1 MRQTITYI
9 RHSLQDIYPAGEL
22 QALVRIIMESVCG
35 LTTCQLLV
43 GKDRDLSAKERTKI
57 EEIVEGLRQQQP
69 IQYLLGEALFHGLTL
84 RVTPAVLI
92 PRPET
97 AELVDLVLKDWPT
110 DSSPRLLDIG
120 TGSGCIAIALA
131 KALPKADIQA
141 LDISPEA
148 LQVAQENARLQEV
161 KVQFKQADIL
171 KIATEAISSDGIVG
185 NVGLDAIISNPP
197 YILQKES
204 AQMERNVL
212 AYEPHLALF
221 VPDDDPLRF
230 YRAIADYARTA
241 LRPGG
246 KLYFEI
252 NPLCAEAMV
261 EMLRTKQFSAVT
273 IMCDFY
279 GKSRFILA
287 RI

>member
-22 QALVRIIMESVCG
+22 QALGRIIMESVCG

-120 TGSGCIAIALA
+120 TGSGCIAIA
-131 KALPKADIQA
+131 
-141 LDISPEA
+141 
-148 LQVAQENARLQEV
+148 
-161 KVQFKQADIL
+161 
-171 KIATEAISSDGIVG
+171 
-185 NVGLDAIISNPP
+185 
-197 YILQKES
+197 
-204 AQMERNVL
+204 
-212 AYEPHLALF
+212 
-221 VPDDDPLRF
+221 
-230 YRAIADYARTA
+230 
-241 LRPGG
+241 
-246 KLYFEI
+246 
-252 NPLCAEAMV
+252 
-261 EMLRTKQFSAVT
+261 
-273 IMCDFY
+273 
-279 GKSRFILA
+279 
-287 RI
+287 

>member
-1 MRQTITYI
+1 MRETITYI
-9 RHSLQDIYPAGEL
+9 RHSLQEIYPAGEL
-22 QALVRIIMESVCG
+22 QALIRIIMESVCG

-43 GKDRDLSAKERTKI
+43 GKDRDLSEKERSKI
-57 EEIVEGLRQQQP
+57 KEIVEGLRQQQP
-69 IQYLLGEALFHGLTL
+69 IQYLLGEALFHGMTL
-84 RVTPAVLI
+84 KVTPAVLI

-97 AELVDLVLKDWPT
+97 AELVDLVLQDWPAE
-110 DSSPRLLDIG
+110 SSPHLLDVG

-131 KALPKADIQA
+131 KARPKAKVEAMDV
-141 LDISPEA
+141 SPEA
-148 LQVAQENARLQEV
+148 LEVAQENARLQAVEIR
-161 KVQFKQADIL
+161 FRQADIL
-171 KIATEAISSDGIVG
+171 KVVDEAILSVGIVGIVGLDGIV
-185 NVGLDAIISNPP
+185 SNPP
-197 YILQKES
+197 YILQREK

-230 YRAIADYARTA
+230 YRAIADYARIA

-261 EMLRTKQFSAVT
+261 EMLHDKQFKAIE

-279 GKSRFILA
+279 GKSRFIRA

>member
-1 MRQTITYI
+1 MRETITYI
-9 RHSLQDIYPAGEL
+9 RHSLQEIYPAGEL
-22 QALVRIIMESVCG
+22 QALIRIIMESVCG

-43 GKDRDLSAKERTKI
+43 GKDRDLSEKERSKI
-57 EEIVEGLRQQQP
+57 KEIVEGLRQQQP

-84 RVTPAVLI
+84 KVTPAVLI

-97 AELVDLVLKDWPT
+97 AELVDLVLQDWPSE
-110 DSSPRLLDIG
+110 SSPRLLDIG

-131 KALPKADIQA
+131 KALPQADVA
-141 LDISPEA
+141 AMDVSPEA
-148 LQVAQENARLQEV
+148 LEVAQENAQLQEV
-161 KVQFKQADIL
+161 EIRFQQADIL
-171 KIATEAISSDGIVG
+171 KVATEAILSDGSVG
-185 NVGLDAIISNPP
+185 NVGLDGIVSNPP
-197 YILQKES
+197 YILQTES

-221 VPDDDPLRF
+221 VPDEDPLRF
-230 YRAIADYARTA
+230 YRAIADYARIA

-261 EMLRTKQFSAVT
+261 EMLQAKQFQA
-273 IMCDFY
+273 IEIKLDFY
-279 GKSRFILA
+279 GKARFIHA

>member
-43 GKDRDLSAKERTKI
+43 GKDRDLSAKERSKI

-69 IQYLLGEALFHGLTL
+69 IQYLLGEALFHGMTL
-84 RVTPAVLI
+84 KVTPAVLI

-97 AELVDLVLKDWPT
+97 AELVDLVLQDWPAE
-110 DSSPRLLDIG
+110 SSPHLLDVG

-131 KALPKADIQA
+131 KARPKAKVEAMDV
-141 LDISPEA
+141 SPEA
-148 LQVAQENARLQEV
+148 LEVAQENARLQAVEIR
-161 KVQFKQADIL
+161 FRQADIL
-171 KIATEAISSDGIVG
+171 KVVDEAILSVGIVG
-185 NVGLDAIISNPP
+185 IVGLNGIVSNPT
-197 YILQKES
+197 YILQREK

-230 YRAIADYARTA
+230 YRAIADYARIA

-261 EMLRTKQFSAVT
+261 EMLHDKQFKAIE

-279 GKSRFILA
+279 GKSRFIRA

>member
-1 MRQTITYI
+1 MRETITYI
-9 RHSLQDIYPAGEL
+9 RHSLQEIYPAGEL
-22 QALVRIIMESVCG
+22 QALIRIIMESVCG

-43 GKDRDLSAKERTKI
+43 GKDRDLSEKERSKI
-57 EEIVEGLRQQQP
+57 KEIVEGLRQQQP
-69 IQYLLGEALFHGLTL
+69 IQYLLGEALFHGMTL
-84 RVTPAVLI
+84 KVTPAVLI

-97 AELVDLVLKDWPT
+97 AELVDLVLQDWPAE
-110 DSSPRLLDIG
+110 SSPHLLDVG

-131 KALPKADIQA
+131 KARPKAKVEAMDV
-141 LDISPEA
+141 SPEA
-148 LQVAQENARLQEV
+148 LEVAQENARLQAVEIR
-161 KVQFKQADIL
+161 FRQADIL
-171 KIATEAISSDGIVG
+171 KVVDEAISSVGIVGIVGLDGIV
-185 NVGLDAIISNPP
+185 SNPP
-197 YILQKES
+197 YILQREK

-230 YRAIADYARTA
+230 YRAIADYARIT

-261 EMLRTKQFSAVT
+261 EMLHDKQFKAIE

-279 GKSRFILA
+279 GKTRFIRA

>member
-1 MRQTITYI
+1 MRETITYI
-9 RHSLQDIYPAGEL
+9 RHSLQGIYPSGEL
-22 QALVRIIMESVCG
+22 QALIRIIMESVCG

-43 GKDRDLSAKERTKI
+43 GKDRELSEKERSKI
-57 EEIVEGLRQQQP
+57 NEIVKGLSQQQP

-84 RVTPAVLI
+84 KVAPSVLI

-97 AELVDLVLKDWPT
+97 AELVDLILNDWPA

-131 KALPKADIQA
+131 KALPKAEVEAIDV
-141 LDISPEA
+141 SPEA
-148 LQVAQENARLQEV
+148 LEVAEENARVQEV
-161 KVQFKQADIL
+161 KIHFRQADIL
-171 KIATEAISSDGIVG
+171 QVAAEAISPVGIIG
-185 NVGLDAIISNPP
+185 DVGLDAIVSNPP

-204 AQMERNVL
+204 AQMEQNVL

-221 VPDDDPLRF
+221 VPDNDPLRY
-230 YRAIADYARTA
+230 YRAIADYARLA

-246 KLYFEI
+246 KLYLEI

-261 EMLRTKQFSAVT
+261 EMLQAKRFKAIE

-287 RI
+287 TI

>member
-1 MRQTITYI
+1 MRETITYI
-9 RHSLQDIYPAGEL
+9 RHSLQEIYPAGEL
-22 QALVRIIMESVCG
+22 QALIRIIMESVCG

-43 GKDRDLSAKERTKI
+43 GKDRDLSEKERSKI
-57 EEIVEGLRQQQP
+57 KEIVEGLRQQQP

-84 RVTPAVLI
+84 KVTPAVLI

-97 AELVDLVLKDWPT
+97 AELVDLVLQDWPSE
-110 DSSPRLLDIG
+110 SSPRLLDIG

-131 KALPKADIQA
+131 NALPQADVA
-141 LDISPEA
+141 AMDVSPEA
-148 LQVAQENARLQEV
+148 LEVAQENARLQEV
-161 KVQFKQADIL
+161 KIRFQQADIL
-171 KIATEAISSDGIVG
+171 KVATEAILSDGIVG
-185 NVGLDAIISNPP
+185 NVGLDGIVSNPP
-197 YILQKES
+197 YILQTES

-221 VPDDDPLRF
+221 VPDEDPLRF
-230 YRAIADYARTA
+230 YRAIADYARIA

-261 EMLRTKQFSAVT
+261 EMLQAKQFQA
-273 IMCDFY
+273 IEIKLDFY
-279 GKSRFILA
+279 GKARFIHA
-287 RI
+287 KI

>member
-1 MRQTITYI
+1 MRETITYI
-9 RHSLQDIYPAGEL
+9 RHSLQEIYPSGEL
-22 QALVRIIMESVCG
+22 QALIRIIMESVCG
-35 LTTCQLLV
+35 LTTCQLLA
-43 GKDRDLSAKERTKI
+43 GKDRDLSEKERSKI

-84 RVTPAVLI
+84 KVTPAVLI

-97 AELVDLVLKDWPT
+97 AELVDLILQDWPAE
-110 DSSPRLLDIG
+110 SSPRLLDIG

-131 KALPKADIQA
+131 KALPKAKVEAMDV
-141 LDISPEA
+141 SPEA
-148 LQVAQENARLQEV
+148 LEVAQANARTQEV
-161 KVQFKQADIL
+161 EIRFLQADIL
-171 KIATEAISSDGIVG
+171 KIATEAISSVGIVG
-185 NVGLDAIISNPP
+185 NVGLDGIVSNPP
-197 YILQKES
+197 YILQKEK

-230 YRAIADYARTA
+230 YRAIADYARIA

-246 KLYFEI
+246 RLYFEI
-252 NPLCAEAMV
+252 NPLCVEAMV
-261 EMLRTKQFSAVT
+261 ELLQAKQFGAIE

-279 GKSRFILA
+279 GKSRFIRA

>member
-1 MRQTITYI
+1 MRETITYI
-9 RHSLQDIYPAGEL
+9 RHSLQEIYPSGEL
-22 QALVRIIMESVCG
+22 QALIRIIMESVCG

-43 GKDRDLSAKERTKI
+43 GKDRDLSEKERSKI
-57 EEIVEGLRQQQP
+57 EEIVEGLRRQQP

-84 RVTPAVLI
+84 KVTPAVLI

-97 AELVDLVLKDWPT
+97 AELVDLILQDWPAE
-110 DSSPRLLDIG
+110 SAPRLLDIG

-131 KALPKADIQA
+131 KALPKAKVEAMDV
-141 LDISPEA
+141 SPEA
-148 LQVAQENARLQEV
+148 LEVAQANARTQEV
-161 KVQFKQADIL
+161 EIRFRQADIL
-171 KIATEAISSDGIVG
+171 KIATEAISGVGIVG
-185 NVGLDAIISNPP
+185 NVGLDGIVSNPP

-230 YRAIADYARTA
+230 YRAIADYARIA

-246 KLYFEI
+246 RLYFEI
-252 NPLCAEAMV
+252 NPLCVEAMV
-261 EMLRTKQFSAVT
+261 ELLQAKQFGAIE

-279 GKSRFILA
+279 GKSRFIRA

>member
-1 MRQTITYI
+1 MRETITYI
-9 RHSLQDIYPAGEL
+9 RHSLQEIYPYGEL
-22 QALVRIIMESVCG
+22 QAFIRIIMESVCG

-43 GKDRDLSAKERTKI
+43 GKDRELSEKERSKI

-84 RVTPAVLI
+84 KVTPAVLI

-97 AELVDLVLKDWPT
+97 AELVDLILQDWPSG
-110 DSSPRLLDIG
+110 SSPRLLDVG

-131 KALPKADIQA
+131 KALPKAQIEAMDV
-141 LDISPEA
+141 SPEA
-148 LQVAQENARLQEV
+148 LEVAQENARMQEV
-161 KVQFKQADIL
+161 EIQFRQTDIL
-171 KIATEAISSDGIVG
+171 KIATEAISPVGIVG
-185 NVGLDAIISNPP
+185 NVGIDGIVSNPP

-221 VPDDDPLRF
+221 VPDDDPLLF

-252 NPLCAEAMV
+252 NPLCAEALV
-261 EMLRTKQFSAVT
+261 EMLQAKQFKAIE

-287 RI
+287 KI

>member
-1 MRQTITYI
+1 MRETITYI
-9 RHSLQDIYPAGEL
+9 RHSLQEIYPAGEL
-22 QALVRIIMESVCG
+22 QALIRIIMESVCG

-43 GKDRDLSAKERTKI
+43 GKDRDLSEKERSKI
-57 EEIVEGLRQQQP
+57 KEIVEGLRQQQP

-84 RVTPAVLI
+84 KVTPAVLI

-97 AELVDLVLKDWPT
+97 AELVDLVLQDWPSE
-110 DSSPRLLDIG
+110 SSPRLLDIG

-131 KALPKADIQA
+131 KALPQADVA
-141 LDISPEA
+141 AMDVSPEA
-148 LQVAQENARLQEV
+148 LEVAQENARLQEV
-161 KVQFKQADIL
+161 KIRFQQADIL
-171 KIATEAISSDGIVG
+171 KVATEAILSDGIVG
-185 NVGLDAIISNPP
+185 NVGLDGIVSNPP
-197 YILQKES
+197 YILQTES

-221 VPDDDPLRF
+221 VPDEDPLRF
-230 YRAIADYARTA
+230 YRAIADYARIA

-261 EMLRTKQFSAVT
+261 EMLQAKQFQA
-273 IMCDFY
+273 IEIKLDFY
-279 GKSRFILA
+279 GKARFIHA
-287 RI
+287 KI

>member
-1 MRQTITYI
+1 MRETITYI
-9 RHSLQDIYPAGEL
+9 RHSLQETYPAGEL
-22 QALVRIIMESVCG
+22 QALIRIIMESVCG

-43 GKDRDLSAKERTKI
+43 GKDRDLSEKERSKI
-57 EEIVEGLRQQQP
+57 KEIVEGLRQQQP

-84 RVTPAVLI
+84 KVTPAVLI

-97 AELVDLVLKDWPT
+97 AELVDLVLQDWPSE
-110 DSSPRLLDIG
+110 SSPRLLDIG

-131 KALPKADIQA
+131 KALPQADVA
-141 LDISPEA
+141 AMDVSPEA
-148 LQVAQENARLQEV
+148 LEVAQENARLQEV
-161 KVQFKQADIL
+161 KIRFQQADIL
-171 KIATEAISSDGIVG
+171 KVATEAILSDGIVG
-185 NVGLDAIISNPP
+185 NVGLDGIVSNPP
-197 YILQKES
+197 YILQTES

-221 VPDDDPLRF
+221 VPDEDPLRF
-230 YRAIADYARTA
+230 YRAIADYARIA

-261 EMLRTKQFSAVT
+261 EMLQAKQFQA
-273 IMCDFY
+273 IEIKPDFY
-279 GKSRFILA
+279 GKARFIHA
-287 RI
+287 KI

>member
-1 MRQTITYI
+1 MRETITYI
-9 RHSLQDIYPAGEL
+9 RHSLQEIYPAGEL
-22 QALVRIIMESVCG
+22 QALIRIIMESVCG

-43 GKDRDLSAKERTKI
+43 GKDRDLSEKERSKI
-57 EEIVEGLRQQQP
+57 KEIVEGLRQQQP

-84 RVTPAVLI
+84 KVTPAVLI

-97 AELVDLVLKDWPT
+97 AELVDLVLQDWPSE
-110 DSSPRLLDIG
+110 SSPRLLDIG

-131 KALPKADIQA
+131 KALPQADVSAI
-141 LDISPEA
+141 DVSPEA
-148 LQVAQENARLQEV
+148 LEVAQENARLQEV
-161 KVQFKQADIL
+161 KIRFQQADIL
-171 KIATEAISSDGIVG
+171 KVATEAILSDGIVG
-185 NVGLDAIISNPP
+185 NVGLDGIVSNPP
-197 YILQKES
+197 YILQTES

-221 VPDDDPLRF
+221 VPDEDPLRF
-230 YRAIADYARTA
+230 YRAIADYARIA

-261 EMLRTKQFSAVT
+261 EMLQAKQFQA
-273 IMCDFY
+273 IEIKLDFY
-279 GKSRFILA
+279 GKARFIHA
-287 RI
+287 KI